1 MIFQQLFNVGA
12 ERTSILFGE
21 VRESGLQF
29 GLDPQ
34 IELYTAIHSGPG
46 MIRSRCATVYYK
58 KVTRRE
64 EKSVH
69 GYSGVYYLLLIRNV
83 RRLVDGGYLLQR
95 FGQTQRLTKHG
106 PWERDDRHMKTSIV
120 KRSIVLGGHKTSVSL
135 EDAFWKGLKGIA
147 KVRRKTLGEMVSDID
162 ASRDKA
168 NLSSAIRLFVLYHYI
183 AGGEAQLGQVGVP
196 DLKYKGIDTKT
207 RQAAN

>member
-1 MIFQQLFNVGA
+1 MTLQLRYMIFQQLFNVGA

-21 VRESGLQF
+21 VRESGLQS

-95 FGQTQRLTKHG
+95 FGQTQHLTKHG
-106 PWERDDRHMKTSIV
+106 PWERYDRHMKTSIV

-135 EDAFWKGLKGIA
+135 G
-147 KVRRKTLGEMVSDID
+147 RRFLERPERYREGKKENIGRDGERHRRW
-162 ASRDKA
+162 SR
-168 NLSSAIRLFVLYHYI
+168 
-183 AGGEAQLGQVGVP
+183 
-196 DLKYKGIDTKT
+196 
-207 RQAAN
+207 